1 MGVEYE
7 IIPSAVTA
15 TLSTVE
21 SSATAAASHGQSAA
35 VQGHSLAGLCGSAQ
49 LVADAV
55 TRLWDQRS
63 DTGVRSGDYAS
74 ACAAAVSQAC
84 ATISEG
90 DIAMQQTALA
100 ASSQAS
106 SLSGFTGQER

>member
-21 SSATAAASHGQSAA
+21 SSAIAVGSHGQSAA

-55 TRLWDQRS
+55 TRLWEQRS
-63 DTGVRSGDYAS
+63 ETGFRSGQYAS

-84 ATISEG
+84 TAISEG
-90 DIAMQQTALA
+90 DSSMQQTAQA
-100 ASSQAS
+100 ANSQAS
-106 SLSGFTGQER
+106 SVSGFTGQGR